1 MKKRH
6 PFSLLICLI
15 FTIWI
20 CFSAPL
26 CAAEN
31 IGSSSAVLIDA
42 DTGQILYGKNPYTLS
57 SAGDFDKLL
66 NIITALKIKDAPKS
80 LTVSEAALKI
90 YTDPPNL
97 GLKAGESVSFTDML
111 FAAYL
116 EGHNDAANV
125 VAENLGRLFLDTTTE
140 DYADLTD
147 AEKTQAAIDAYVK
160 QMNLTADKLCASTMK
175 ATNADGHYYD
185 TQQTSCLDVA
195 KLIKNGWQ
203 TKPFQTLFTTETYTI
218 AAATEAPPVDGEQS
232 ETGSDTANT
241 DDTAGET
248 ADTADTTA
256 NTTAETNA
264 DSANIQGTAEDSAT
278 NQGTAEEG
286 GKITL
291 NSSNRLFNGSI
302 LYAGIQGGINA
313 YNSSSEKYHC
323 AVYASV
329 NDRNLIAVAMNGT
342 QNGVYDDIQ
351 ALLNFGFYKW
361 DKASIS
367 TGELSSLLPDDISAL
382 DLAFSG
388 NRDFLLP
395 TGYRVNDLEAAVAYT
410 ENGYLSGTITLTLPQ
425 DASYAGTITKISFY
439 EKNQRSPWGNV
450 FKIIGMILLILMA
463 VAAVWLS
470 FRYFGGHNKDYV
482 KRIHKTA
489 QKEKEKYLKRLHNQT
504 SSLYQEKGGGKR
516 EDPYAKKTYAAGR
529 EQQKDGGQRQNRDQP
544 RKPSMPNARRQP
556 GKNRKHHQ

>member
-6 PFSLLICLI
+6 PFSLLIGLI

-42 DTGQILYGKNPYTLS
+42 DTGQILYGKNPYRLS
-57 SAGDFDKLL
+57 SAGDFNKLL
-66 NIITALKIKDAPKS
+66 NIITALKTADAPKN

-90 YTDPPNL
+90 YTSPPNL
-97 GLKAGESVSFTDML
+97 GLKAGESVSLTDML

-125 VAENLGRLFLDTTTE
+125 VAENIGRLFLNTTDEAYTALTE
-140 DYADLTD
+140 T
-147 AEKTQAAIDAYVK
+147 EKTQAAIDAYVR
-160 QMNLTADKLCASTMK
+160 QMNLTADELCASTMK

-195 KLIKNGWQ
+195 KLIKNGWR
-203 TKPFQTLFTTETYTI
+203 TESFQALFTTGTYTI
-218 AAATEAPPVDGEQS
+218 AAAAETSTEGEKT
-232 ETGSDTANT
+232 ETGSASGNT
-241 DDTAGET
+241 DAATDST
-248 ADTADTTA
+248 ADATTE
-256 NTTAETNA
+256 TTTGSTN
-264 DSANIQGTAEDSAT
+264 DQGTAANS
-278 NQGTAEEG
+278 

-302 LYAGIQGGINA
+302 LYAGIQGGISA

-323 AVYASV
+323 AVYATV
-329 NDRNLIAVAMNGT
+329 DDRNLIAVAMNGT
-342 QNGVYDDIQ
+342 QTGVYDDIQ

-361 DKASIS
+361 GKASIS

-382 DLAFSG
+382 NLAFTG

-395 TGYRVNDLEAAVAYT
+395 TGYRVKDLEAAVAYT

-439 EKNQRSPWGNV
+439 EKNERSPWGKV
-450 FKIIGMILLILMA
+450 FKIIGLVLLILIA
-463 VAAVWLS
+463 VAAALFS
-470 FRYFGGHNKDYV
+470 FRYLKGRNKDYV
-482 KRIHKTA
+482 KRIHQTA
-489 QKEKEKYLKRLHNQT
+489 QKEKEKYMKRLRTQT
-504 SSLYQEKGGGKR
+504 SSLYQEKGGGKQ
-516 EDPYAKKTYAAGR
+516 EDPYAKKTYVAGSS
-529 EQQKDGGQRQNRDQP
+529 QNKDGGTRQNKDQR
-544 RKPSMPNARRQP
+544 RKPPKPNSGTQQGR
-556 GKNRKHHQ
+556 NRKHHQ

>member
-26 CAAEN
+26 FAAED

-66 NIITALKIKDAPKS
+66 NIITALKIKDAPKN

-97 GLKAGESVSFTDML
+97 GLKAGESVSLTDML

-125 VAENLGRLFLDTTTE
+125 VAENIGRLFLDTNAK
-140 DYADLTD
+140 DYAALTD

-160 QMNLTADKLCASTMK
+160 QMNVTADELCASTLK

-195 KLIKNGWQ
+195 KLMKNAWQ
-203 TKPFQTLFTTETYTI
+203 TEPFQGLFTTATYTI
-218 AAATEAPPVDGEQS
+218 AAAKETAAEGEKT
-232 ETGSDTANT
+232 ETGSDAGNT
-241 DDTAGET
+241 DAAADT
-248 ADTADTTA
+248 TADTT
-256 NTTAETNA
+256 TETATDGTNA
-264 DSANIQGTAEDSAT
+264 QGTAEDS
-278 NQGTAEEG
+278 

-313 YNSSSEKYHC
+313 YNRSTEKYHC

-329 NDRNLIAVAMNGT
+329 DDRNLIAVVMNGT

-361 DKASIS
+361 NKASIS

-382 DLAFSG
+382 NLAFTGS
-388 NRDFLLP
+388 RDFLLP
-395 TGYRVNDLEAAVAYT
+395 TGYRVKDLEAAVAYT

-439 EKNQRSPWGNV
+439 EKNERSPWGKV
-450 FKIIGMILLILMA
+450 FKIIGLILLVLMA
-463 VAAVWLS
+463 AAGAWLS
-470 FRYFGGHNKDYV
+470 FRYFGGRNKDYV

-489 QKEKEKYLKRLHNQT
+489 QKEKEKYMKQLRNQT
-504 SSLYQEKGGGKR
+504 SSLYQKKGGGKQGN
-516 EDPYAKKTYAAGR
+516 PYAKKTYAAGSPPKK
-529 EQQKDGGQRQNRDQP
+529 E
-544 RKPSMPNARRQP
+544 RRHRA
-556 GKNRKHHQ
+556 K